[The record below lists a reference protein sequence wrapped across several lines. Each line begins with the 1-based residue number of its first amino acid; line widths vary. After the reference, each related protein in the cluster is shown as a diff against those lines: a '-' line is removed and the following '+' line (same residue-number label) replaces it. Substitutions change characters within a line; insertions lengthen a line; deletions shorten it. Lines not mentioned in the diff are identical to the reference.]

1 MLIAIEGPDRFG
13 KETQTKLLEQ
23 NIGRGK
29 PNPAYFVKH
38 IEVPVKGKLSYRLIY
53 WMLKNGSAKRYPNL
67 FQLVQFVNKLA
78 FQTFVLPK
86 YTGFYDYVILDRW
99 SLSGLVYG
107 EATGVNPTFNRLL
120 HRLLVKPD
128 ITLVMTGK
136 PFHRAGTKDVY
147 ETDDA
152 LQSRVARLYVDHG
165 RTLDK
170 HELVHNGG
178 DKNEVHGRI
187 MCILKHKGI
196 VKDVFE

>member
-13 KETQTKLLEQ
+13 KETQTNLLEQ
-23 NIGRGK
+23 GLGHG
-29 PNPAYFVKH
+29 PNDAVFVKH
-38 IEVPVKGKLSYRLIY
+38 IEVPVKGKTSYKLIY
-53 WMLKNGSAKRYPNL
+53 WMLRNGSAKRYPNL
-67 FQLVQFVNKLA
+67 FQFVQFVNKFA

-86 YTGFYDYVILDRW
+86 YTEFYDYVILDRW

-107 EATGVNPTFNRLL
+107 EATGVNATLNGFL

-147 ETDDA
+147 ETDEV
-152 LQSRVARLYVDHG
+152 LQERVARLYVDYG
-165 RTLDK
+165 RTLAK
-170 HELVHNGG
+170 HVLVHNGG
-178 DKNEVHGRI
+178 GKIDVHDRI
-187 MCILKHKGI
+187 MCILKHEGI